1 MESPMRREFR
11 YELKDGHAIKLGKM
25 IYKDGQVRPL
35 REGISCISSDLPI
48 APALPASVPQRVP

>member
-1 MESPMRREFR
+1 MRREFR

-35 REGISCISSDLPI
+35 RDGVSCISSDLWLDSAI
-48 APALPASVPQRVP
+48 PASIPQHIP